1 MTLLF
6 SALEIAFVYLRSILR
21 RISSG
26 YFLFKTFKATSNST
40 DGLLL
45 LCKLKPK
52 KRSDSFVK
60 KKTVDMILISHE
72 RVPNKVLD
80 PLR

>member
-26 YFLFKTFKATSNST
+26 YFLFKTFKATSNSI

-45 LCKLKPK
+45 LRKLKPK
-52 KRSDSFVK
+52 KRSDSPVK
-60 KKTVDMILISHE
+60 KNSGYDFNLSWTSF
-72 RVPNKVLD
+72 
-80 PLR
+80 